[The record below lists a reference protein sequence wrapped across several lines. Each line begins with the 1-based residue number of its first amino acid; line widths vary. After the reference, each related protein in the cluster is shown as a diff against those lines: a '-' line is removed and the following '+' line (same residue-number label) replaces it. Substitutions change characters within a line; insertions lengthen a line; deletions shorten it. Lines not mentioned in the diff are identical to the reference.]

1 MTITTG
7 SATILAVASFI
18 TVLIMTISL
27 PIAGVWADKFNRK
40 TLILIVDSSQALI
53 TLVGVILFQF
63 NLMVV
68 ITVLIFMS
76 VRSLFQAFHAPVVG
90 AIVPTMVPFDKLVRI
105 NSISFLFL
113 GVTQIF
119 AQLVASILWLLFPIH
134 IILWVDIIT
143 FGIALIPLILIKIP
157 SVKKKSSDTIREK
170 KGNSFFKDFVI
181 GLKTLKLIPGLL
193 IIVLISMI
201 ITFLMAPLK
210 VLMSLYVYGYHG
222 GQVLH
227 YSLVLTFYQGGI
239 ILGAVIASVKK
250 KWDHKAR
257 AIFIYMAIGMVGI
270 AIFAIAPKG
279 LYIMIGAGITLTG
292 LTLPITGSLTST
304 YYQTTVPLDK
314 MGRVGSISG
323 TISASILPIGT
334 ILSGPLA
341 EILGIPTLFLLCS
354 VLSLIVIV
362 AVWGFSNIESVD
374 FDNNAE
380 NKELLHEKINNIK

>member
-105 NSISFLFL
+105 NSISFLFI

-157 SVKKKSSDTIREK
+157 SVKKNLVIPYERKKEIHSSKI
-170 KGNSFFKDFVI
+170 
-181 GLKTLKLIPGLL
+181 LL
-193 IIVLISMI
+193 
-201 ITFLMAPLK
+201 
-210 VLMSLYVYGYHG
+210 
-222 GQVLH
+222 
-227 YSLVLTFYQGGI
+227 LV
-239 ILGAVIASVKK
+239 
-250 KWDHKAR
+250 
-257 AIFIYMAIGMVGI
+257 
-270 AIFAIAPKG
+270 
-279 LYIMIGAGITLTG
+279 
-292 LTLPITGSLTST
+292 
-304 YYQTTVPLDK
+304 
-314 MGRVGSISG
+314 
-323 TISASILPIGT
+323 
-334 ILSGPLA
+334 
-341 EILGIPTLFLLCS
+341 
-354 VLSLIVIV
+354 
-362 AVWGFSNIESVD
+362 
-374 FDNNAE
+374 
-380 NKELLHEKINNIK
+380 